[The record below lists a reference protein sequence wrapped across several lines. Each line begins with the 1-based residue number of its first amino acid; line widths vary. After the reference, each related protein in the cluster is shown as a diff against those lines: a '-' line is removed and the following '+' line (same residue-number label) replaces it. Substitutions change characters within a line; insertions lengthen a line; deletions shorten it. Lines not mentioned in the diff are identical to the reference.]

1 MAIKKEVLK
10 TLSGMD
16 LFLYYTEE
24 GGEYSQTLFQAQLEI
39 GDDIYPMLEQAEK
52 EDKKIVIV
60 ETMDDVEDPPIEVQ
74 IK

>member
-1 MAIKKEVLK
+1 
-10 TLSGMD
+10 MD